1 MDKESLTIT
10 LPKSV
15 DPSLQLPDP
24 TLLGYYR
31 DLENRVYWING
42 EITDEYLDLVD
53 KIIQWNREDK
63 DIEPNERKPIRL
75 LFSSEGGSLEVEE
88 TIVSMLDISETPV
101 IGIAMGMV
109 ASAASLIYLSTHKRY
124 ALPNACFI
132 FHQGSCNNVGGTYD
146 QMKSFFDDYAKQIE
160 KMEKFYIARTNF
172 SEETVKEKIQHDWY
186 IRIEEALEKGICHE
200 VITDIGVFL

>member
-24 TLLGYYR
+24 TLLSYYR

-88 TIVSMLDISETPV
+88 TIVSMLDISETPI

-109 ASAASLIYLSTHKRY
+109 ASAASCIYLACHRRY
-124 ALPNACFI
+124 ALPNTCFV
-132 FHQGSCNNVGGTYD
+132 FHQGGCNNIGGTYD
-146 QMKSFFDDYAKQIE
+146 QMKNFFDDYTKQIE
-160 KMEKFYIARTNF
+160 KMEKFYIERTDY
-172 SEETVKEKIQHDWY
+172 EEKVVKEKIQHDWY
-186 IRIEEALEKGICHE
+186 IRVNEALEKGVCHE
-200 VITDIGVFL
+200 IIKDIGIFL